1 VDFPKVLRPGQAGKI
16 KVQVETGT
24 SPGPHTKSVTIKS
37 NDASNP
43 SLMVQFTFDVKGS
56 NPKL

>member
-16 KVQVETGT
+16 KVKVDTGK

-37 NDASNP
+37 NDP
-43 SLMVQFTFDVKGS
+43 SDPSHVVQFAFDVKG
-56 NPKL
+56 